1 MALTRPCIHAKIPV
15 LKGVD
20 GERDPLLTVRE
31 SGHRLKAAYGG
42 RDVRPLPSR
51 AEEMPPRVP
60 ALGAQMSETQGGTV
74 YFLHPW
80 QKC

>member
-1 MALTRPCIHAKIPV
+1 MLKSLCLKALTENAI
-15 LKGVD
+15 
-20 GERDPLLTVRE
+20 PLLTVRE
-31 SGHRLKAAYGG
+31 GGHRLKAAYGG

-80 QKC
+80 P